1 MLLWPFRSGES
12 LTLIVLASMSD
23 VMQASAVI

>member
-1 MLLWPFRSGES
+1 MLLWPFLSGES
-12 LTLIVLASMSD
+12 LTLIALVSMSD